1 MISPFLKEY
10 IKSSTHTYRDS
21 VFTGT
26 YIYAVGQENFGTA
39 KKGLVTKLNMNGN
52 VIWEKNYFS
61 ASVGFET
68 ILLADNGDL
77 LISGYSNFPSKV
89 VCRIDDDGILLW
101 IKRYTIP
108 ILPNGASN
116 SSMSSKFIKL
126 NNDAYVLF
134 IKINYSLNSQYY
146 EFNHIIK
153 LDGSG
158 NITAK
163 KIISI
168 PTNGYYNYTSAV
180 TTDGIRIM
188 LMISRHFYVELII
201 LDASLNIYSNNA
213 LHLNNGNGIVTIA
226 ICDVNFVDNQ
236 FVFNGH
242 ISANNDFRAFIAK
255 VPLPSVGQVLTGNV
269 TVKLLNSSS
278 SRCYFTGES
287 GNYYLSRTNN
297 NSGRQ
302 IVKLD
307 SAFNVIW
314 YKGLNVHTPSLKLS
328 TSFMLV
334 AGDQILGCLTTPT
347 DLASCKTVDL
357 PPFAVA
363 TDSLVYNTI
372 QTVTITA
379 STAIVN
385 TLSSVL
391 TSVTSQV
398 EDVCAIL
405 VPTFTQVAPICAGA
419 ALSPL
424 PTTSL
429 NGISGSWSPAMNN
442 QATTTY
448 TFTPSSSNATATTM
462 TIVINPQVTPQF
474 TQVQPIYTG
483 NSLSP
488 LPTTSLNG
496 ITGSWSPALNNQE
509 TTTYTFTPNAGQCAN
524 TATMTIVVNPR
535 IVPTFI
541 QVASICAG
549 AALSPLPTTSLNG
562 ISGSWSLAMNNQATT
577 TYTFTPSSSNATATT
592 MTIVVNPQVTP
603 QFTQVQPIYTGNS
616 LSPLPTTSLNGITGS
631 WSPALN
637 NQVTTT
643 YTFTPNAGQCANTA
657 TMTIVVNPR
666 IVPTFTQV
674 TPICAGAALSPLPT
688 TSLNGIS
695 GSWSPAM
702 NNQTTT
708 TYTFTPSSSNATAT
722 TMTIVVN
729 PQVTPQF
736 TQVQPIY
743 TGNSLSPL
751 PTTSLNG
758 ITGSWSPA
766 LNNQATT
773 TYTFTPNAGQCANT
787 ATMTIVVKN
796 RCVKDEKIC
805 DIYSSIRL
813 IITDCLKHPD
823 IIEGGYFDFS
833 EFREC
838 IQHIVNLIKKAD
850 KDFPQYDLLK
860 ILEIQIS
867 ILEIFIKKPNAKT
880 YTNAWNSVQYLLDY
894 FSQLGNCNC
903 ENTLIIK
910 DYASIQSGS
919 LYLQAAGSV
928 GDESTKGVHLR
939 WTLKGVLEGHLPKAN
954 YATPN
959 VNFNKNNDFIR
970 IYRTKYEEN
979 KVTLNLGDTPTQ
991 INETASSKNW
1001 VYTVEG
1007 KLFYM
1012 HFKNTLKY
1020 NTVRNQVGIDPAA
1033 DPLAFIENYGNSLIE
1048 IETKTELSFAISPK
1062 FINTTGQSNIKVEVL
1077 SVEENK
1083 ITAGKGAS
1091 LRRDYTH
1098 QEINQTKLISE
1109 NIRSIRFRSYNAYVT
1124 SIEFEFY
1131 SDLLFKTMQNNA
1143 WSFIN
1148 RFALTTDAPVAFD
1161 RLEPQAG
1168 VLSNW
1173 LRYRDGDLI
1182 NVENY
1187 RTRWNGSSVELES
1200 RIEEVV
1206 KKYIELSD
1214 IATNPFAL
1222 ETVYTNNNA
1231 EVSDCL
1237 AEGNPEYSPNITETQ
1252 NGFEISNL
1260 HLLQM
1265 GSLDFHVARMLGLG
1279 HIDLDSVI
1287 YDGQYIYLSEY
1298 VTSADLGDGLGAR
1311 ELQHL
1316 YCSLPTGLQD
1326 QRLPIPVELIRI
1338 ENGIFYQP
1346 ELDPQDSEAPSNALL
1361 TDADGLSLDGKTQF
1375 YTFFSNDFP
1384 EEDLNAPFY
1393 YKDERF
1399 VSSELTIPVFA
1410 GLTYREDSEAP
1421 DWRKPGLSYDGI
1433 FKNADLIVLET
1444 KPIII
1449 PENGNP
1455 IYIHRERISGTYDYT
1470 SYGINWFSRA
1480 SNLGLT
1486 ITKTTKIKPKNT
1498 LLPPSNVV
1506 ATLIQKER
1514 PLLLTSASE
1523 QVLYKDNPNSND
1535 KTLVRLTFEYNHAQE
1550 LIDYHHKV
1558 NGEVIKD
1565 FVLLEDAEELFADDI
1580 HIKFRNQI
1588 PNSISGKVVSSVD
1601 GINPLLCVIQ
1611 TGIFPIYSSGA
1622 VVPATNPVTY
1632 NENITPVFPAGM
1644 EENFIGSILLVDGVE
1659 YVIHEIEIDSI
1670 LGFPKF
1676 TVFKSDI
1683 SGALV
1688 NMTTP
1693 YSPNLIK
1700 PAVGTLFAIVEN
1712 MQNEISWG
1720 TLNPPDTFKVNID
1733 LDDVHTE
1740 SNLIVKSTDCSTNT
1754 YIQKFRGVFED
1765 AQIEKIKETVD
1776 IGNDDET
1783 LYEERHLGLYKITF
1797 LTYDLAQHGQY
1808 RIGSENSVEWYNG
1821 IVRLHTWDGTGLDS
1835 GYRKNFKVI
1844 RTENIGTTENLILYI
1859 EDLTFPKNINDND
1872 YSDTL
1877 ADYKGKLMADNQEI
1891 DDSQKVNYYPGYKVY
1906 LYKNSDLGLTSENV
1920 LPQGDE
1926 DVRYTMFGLKSH
1938 DDLSD
1943 NTNETNFY
1951 SAYSVP
1957 AFMFAQ
1963 AVKEPVQPQ
1972 KPTGGFYATRP
1983 DFFGKSSY
1991 TLETVYGKVNENAV
2005 PAHRPHSVQYNRASD
2020 VQFLSAIYDNSVLG
2034 YSDTTKLPILNTV
2047 QSVLETIFMNGE
2059 EDFYVN
2065 RWNNLLGFNYDYTGV
2080 VPNNSSFP
2088 NVNGK
2093 FIYFEGRQL
2102 PMPNNKK
2109 FIEGIN
2115 TFIDSHNEF
2124 YDNLPEPIPNLN
2136 VTIQNDIISSV
2147 TFGSPAIALI
2157 LETEIIP
2164 EVTNSDGTL
2173 RNSQLLYKDFLRDV
2187 LHNCFVPL
2195 TEVPVIYDYIKP
2207 KTTYKPIPKKQVVR
2221 DRNGQLLKPTD
2232 IDFDMAPMTVRY
2244 QNSDG
2249 KHATQ
2254 FTDFGLDGA
2263 SNAKYFY
2270 AVREISKQMKTSP
2283 YSTILGP
2290 ISLVNTAPP
2299 TAPEILKIIPVLE
2312 NRTLGIQPSIQLEI
2326 NSYPEAQNIRKISI
2340 YRADNAADALTVR
2353 TMKVVR
2359 VVDLEVEN
2367 ITNQSKWI
2375 FTDDFS
2381 DLPEVPFG
2389 DFLYYRLTVSRIIR
2403 YNDFENLLIVDYA
2416 PSEAS
2421 KMVLTNIVEN
2431 YSPES
2436 PIVAYASEPITE
2448 NGDLYYVNLFWNE
2461 TVYKGNYH
2469 VYKMN
2474 SQGNWVA
2481 IGRLLSDR
2489 VKKGR
2494 YHVQQIDLQG
2504 NWNETAVIS
2513 SVNETI
2519 YLPLELTNLNTYTLS
2534 TQSQESTTIYHH
2546 FKVIAEN
2553 TAGMFSTKENLLSI
2567 YDADQW
2573 NAVGG
2578 LGEMIVEGTFIIR

>member
-39 KKGLVTKLNMNGN
+39 KKGLVTKLDMNGN

-89 VCRIDDDGILLW
+89 VCRIDADGNLVW
-101 IKRYTIP
+101 IKRYTTP
-108 ILPNGASN
+108 TLPNGTSN
-116 SSMSSKFIKL
+116 SLMSSKFIKL
-126 NNDAYVLF
+126 NNDVYVLF
-134 IKINYSLNSQYY
+134 IKINYILNSQYY

-158 NITAK
+158 NITVK

-168 PTNGYYNYTSAV
+168 PTNGYYDYTSAI

-213 LHLNNGNGIVTIA
+213 LHLNNGNGIDTIA
-226 ICDVNFVDNQ
+226 ICDVNYVDNQ

-242 ISANNDFRAFIAK
+242 ISANNDFRAFISK
-255 VPLPSVGQVLTGNV
+255 VPLPSVGQVLTGNA

-363 TDSLVYNTI
+363 TDFLVYNTI

-385 TLSSVL
+385 TLSSVV
-391 TSVTSQV
+391 TAVTSQV

-442 QATTTY
+442 Q
-448 TFTPSSSNATATTM
+448 S
-462 TIVINPQVTPQF
+462 
-474 TQVQPIYTG
+474 
-483 NSLSP
+483 
-488 LPTTSLNG
+488 
-496 ITGSWSPALNNQE
+496 
-509 TTTYTFTPNAGQCAN
+509 
-524 TATMTIVVNPR
+524 
-535 IVPTFI
+535 
-541 QVASICAG
+541 
-549 AALSPLPTTSLNG
+549 
-562 ISGSWSLAMNNQATT
+562 TT

-616 LSPLPTTSLNGITGS
+616 LSPLPTISLNGITGS

-637 NQVTTT
+637 NQATTT
-643 YTFTPNAGQCANTA
+643 YTFTPNSGQCAKTA

-666 IVPTFTQV
+666 IAPTFNQIG
-674 TPICAGAALSPLPT
+674 PICAGSALSPLPT

-702 NNQTTT
+702 NNQATT
-708 TYTFTPSSSNATAT
+708 TYNFTPSSSNATAT

-751 PTTSLNG
+751 ATTSLNG
-758 ITGSWSPA
+758 ITGNWSPA

-773 TYTFTPNAGQCANT
+773 IYTFTPNVGQCAKT

-823 IIEGGYFDFS
+823 TIEGGSFDFS

-838 IQHIVNLIKKAD
+838 IQHIFNLIKKAD
-850 KDFPQYDLLK
+850 KDFPQYELLK

-867 ILEIFIKKPNAKT
+867 ILEIFIKKPNANT

-910 DYASIQSGS
+910 NYASIQSGS
-919 LYLQAAGSV
+919 LYLQAAGSL
-928 GDESTKGVHLR
+928 GEDSAKGVHLR
-939 WTLKGVLEGHLPKAN
+939 WALKGALENHLPKAN
-954 YATPN
+954 YAISN
-959 VNFNKNNDFIR
+959 SNFNKSNDFVRVYR
-970 IYRTKYEEN
+970 IKYNVN
-979 KVTLNLGDTPTQ
+979 KVLLNLANKPNQ
-991 INETASSKNW
+991 VNETSGSKNW
-1001 VYTVEG
+1001 IYIVDNKV
-1007 KLFYM
+1007 FYI
-1012 HFKNTLKY
+1012 HFRNTAKY
-1020 NTVRNQVGIDPAA
+1020 NYVKNQLEINPSD
-1033 DPLAFIENYGNSLIE
+1033 DPLVFIENYGNSLIE
-1048 IETKTELSFAISPK
+1048 IENKTELSFAITSK
-1062 FINTTGQSNIKVEVL
+1062 FIGATGDNSIKVELL

-1083 ITAGKGAS
+1083 ISAHKGAS
-1091 LRRDYTH
+1091 LRKEYSQ
-1098 QEINQTKLISE
+1098 QEINKTKLVSE
-1109 NIRSIRFRSYNAYVT
+1109 NIRSIRFKSSNTYIT
-1124 SIEFEFY
+1124 SLEFEFY
-1131 SDLLFKTMQNNA
+1131 SDCILDANQNNS
-1143 WSFIN
+1143 WN
-1148 RFALTTDAPVAFD
+1148 YLGRFALTKDAPLAFE
-1161 RLEPQAG
+1161 RLEPETG

-1173 LRYRDGDLI
+1173 LRYREGDI
-1182 NVENY
+1182 VNVENY
-1187 RTRWNGSSVELES
+1187 KTRWNGSSVELES

-1214 IATNPFAL
+1214 DALNPYAL
-1222 ETVYTNNNA
+1222 ETVTTNNNT
-1231 EVSDCL
+1231 EVSDCML
-1237 AEGNPEYSPNITETQ
+1237 EGNPEYSPNTTETQ

-1265 GSLDFHVARMLGLG
+1265 GSLDFHVARMLGFGYL
-1279 HIDLDSVI
+1279 DLEPVV

-1298 VTSADLGDGLGAR
+1298 VTYADLNDGLGAR
-1311 ELQHL
+1311 EVQHL

-1326 QRLPIPVELIRI
+1326 QRLSIPVVLNRI
-1338 ENGIFYQP
+1338 QNGVFYQP
-1346 ELDPQDSEAPSNALL
+1346 ELDPEDPEPPSNALL

-1375 YTFFSNDFP
+1375 YTFFSNDLP
-1384 EEDLNAPFY
+1384 EEELNAPFY
-1393 YKDERF
+1393 YKDDTF
-1399 VSSELTIPVFA
+1399 VSSELTIPVYA
-1410 GLTYREDSEAP
+1410 GLKYRKDSEAP
-1421 DWRKPGLSYDGI
+1421 DWRKPGLSYDGV
-1433 FKNADLIVLET
+1433 FKNADLVVLET

-1455 IYIHRERISGTYDYT
+1455 IYIHRERINGTYDYT

-1480 SNLGLT
+1480 SDLGLT

-1506 ATLIQKER
+1506 ATFIQKER

-1523 QVLYKDNPNSND
+1523 QVLYNDNPNEND

-1550 LIDYHHKV
+1550 LIDYHHKI
-1558 NGEVIKD
+1558 NGEEIKD
-1565 FVLLEDAEELFADDI
+1565 FFIEPDQTKEPFADYI

-1601 GINPLLCVIQ
+1601 GSNPLLCVIQ

-1622 VVPATNPVTY
+1622 VAPATNPVTY
-1632 NENITPVFPAGM
+1632 NENLTPIFPAGM
-1644 EENFIGSILLVDGVE
+1644 EDNFIGSILLVDGVE

-1670 LGFPKF
+1670 SGFPKF

-1693 YSPNLIK
+1693 YSPTLIK
-1700 PAVGTLFAIVEN
+1700 PTAGSLFAIVEN

-1720 TLNPPDTFKVNID
+1720 TPNPSTAFKVKID
-1733 LDDVHTE
+1733 LDEVHTE
-1740 SNLIVKSTDCSTNT
+1740 PEIIVKSTDCSTNS
-1754 YIQKFRGVFED
+1754 YLQRFRGVFED
-1765 AQIEKIKETVD
+1765 AQIEKIIETVEV
-1776 IGNDDET
+1776 GSDDET
-1783 LYEERHLGLYKITF
+1783 VYEERHLGLYKITF
-1797 LTYDLAQHGQY
+1797 SNYPLAQHNQYHTDGQ
-1808 RIGSENSVEWYNG
+1808 NSVEWYNG
-1821 IVRLHTWDGTGLDS
+1821 IVRLHTWDGIGLDA

-1844 RTENIGTTENLILYI
+1844 RTENIGTTENLVLYI
-1859 EDLTFPKNINDND
+1859 EDLNFPKNINDSG
-1872 YSDTL
+1872 YPAIL
-1877 ADYKGKLMADNQEI
+1877 AAYKGKLMADNQEI
-1891 DDSQKVNYYPGYKVY
+1891 DDPRKVNYYPGYKVY
-1906 LYKNSDLGLTSENV
+1906 LYENPDLGLTEGNV
-1920 LPQGDE
+1920 LPLGDE

-1938 DDLSD
+1938 DHLND
-1943 NTNETNFY
+1943 NNINTNFY

-1963 AVKEPVQPQ
+1963 AIKEPLQPQ
-1972 KPTGGFYATRP
+1972 KPTGGLYATRP
-1983 DFFGKSSY
+1983 DYFGKSTY
-1991 TLETVYGKVNENAV
+1991 TFETVYGKVNEN
-2005 PAHRPHSVQYNRASD
+2005 PMPPHRPHSVQYNRASD

-2034 YSDTTKLPILNTV
+2034 YDDVAKLPIRNTV
-2047 QSVLETIFMNGE
+2047 QSVTETIFMNGE
-2059 EDFYVN
+2059 EAFYVA
-2065 RWNNLLGFNYDYTGV
+2065 RWNNLLGFDFNYLGDI
-2080 VPNNSSFP
+2080 PNDPLIQDTDGYF
-2088 NVNGK
+2088 K
-2093 FIYFEGRQL
+2093 YFEGKRL
-2102 PMPNNKK
+2102 PLPNNKK

-2124 YDNLPEPIPNLN
+2124 YNNFPAPIPNLN
-2136 VTIQNDIISSV
+2136 IIVQNDIITSV
-2147 TFGSPAIALI
+2147 TFNSPAIELT

-2164 EVTNSDGTL
+2164 EVVNADGSL
-2173 RNSQLLYKDFLRDV
+2173 RNSRLLYKDFLRDV
-2187 LHNCFVPL
+2187 LYNCFVPL

-2207 KTTYKPIPKKQVVR
+2207 KASYKPIPKKQVVR

-2232 IDFDMAPMTVRY
+2232 INFDMAPMAVRY

-2249 KHATQ
+2249 KNTTK
-2254 FTDFGLDGA
+2254 FTDFGIDGA
-2263 SNAKYFY
+2263 SNSKYFY
-2270 AVREISKQMKTSP
+2270 AVREINKQMKTSP

-2299 TAPEILKIIPVLE
+2299 VAPEILKILPILE
-2312 NRTLGIQPSIQLEI
+2312 NRALGIHPSLKLEI
-2326 NSYPEAQNIRKISI
+2326 NSYPEAQNIRKINI
-2340 YRADNAADALTVR
+2340 YRAYNAADALSVR
-2353 TMKVVR
+2353 TMKLIR

-2367 ITNQSKWI
+2367 LTNEIKWI

-2381 DLPEVPFG
+2381 DLPEIPFG
-2389 DFLYYRLTVSRIIR
+2389 DILYYRLTVSRIIK
-2403 YNDFENLLIVDYA
+2403 YNDVEDQVIVDYT

-2436 PIVAYASEPITE
+2436 PIATYTSEPITE
-2448 NGDLYYVNLFWNE
+2448 DGDLHFVNLFWNE

-2481 IGRLLSDR
+2481 IGRVLSDR
-2489 VKKGR
+2489 IKKGR

-2519 YLPLELTNLNTYTLS
+2519 YLSLELTNLNTYTLS
-2534 TQSQESTTIYHH
+2534 TQSQEGTTIYHH

-2567 YDADQW
+2567 YDANQW
-2573 NAVGG
+2573 NAIGG
-2578 LGEMIVEGTFIIR
+2578 IGEMIIEGTFIIR